1 MNMEELKGSTVH
13 YCCSPDV
20 RGCAHKMHTVNLI
33 FDASERRK
41 AVKGFN
47 HCEQV
52 DSPPD
57 A

>member
-1 MNMEELKGSTVH
+1 MEELKGSTVH